1 MGMNTDDVIWNTQLT
16 KSWLKGRLRT
26 RLTAYDILNQMH
38 HNSYI
43 ITAEGYQSRWEKGMS
58 RYALLSL
65 FYRIDIKPK
74 KARH

>member
-1 MGMNTDDVIWNTQLT
+1 
-16 KSWLKGRLRT
+16 
-26 RLTAYDILNQMH
+26 MH

-58 RYALLSL
+58 RYALFSL